1 MLLAR
6 SKKIKDVETTAIEM
20 AIPLIEPPARF
31 CADGIAF
38 PDKSNRKL
46 L

>member
-6 SKKIKDVETTAIEM
+6 SRKIKDVEITAIEM
-20 AIPLIEPPARF
+20 AISLIEPPGRF

-38 PDKSNRKL
+38 PDKSDRKL